1 MPKALSAFVSHL
13 LLFGR
18 VSELFTASFFPGVT
32 LAASEPGTKT
42 DVLGSRLSMIVCA
55 AGEIWN

>member
-1 MPKALSAFVSHL
+1 MSAFVSHL

-55 AGEIWN
+55 VGEIWN